1 MDAIISNELDAFM
14 CTASNTIDI
23 RRHMDPLYDI
33 KSAEWGRVYPAS
45 MVDINFSRW
54 KDEG

>member
-33 KSAEWGRVYPAS
+33 KSAELGRVYPAS